1 MITVPGD
8 RWQRS
13 IRPLSTGKRIM
24 TRALAFLRPETI
36 EEAVALLQEHEDE
49 AKVVAGSTAVTIM
62 LRNRLIDPSVLVW
75 IGRLNGLRDIT
86 VRDDFVELGAL
97 VTHRGV
103 EHEPSVRAA
112 IPVLADTFSKVAN
125 VRIRNAAT
133 VGGVVAEADYAS
145 DPPAAFVGL
154 DAEIVAH
161 GPDGRRVIPAREF
174 FVAFYETALLPTE
187 IVTAVRVPV
196 PAAGT
201 GAVYHKFVTR
211 SSEDRPCVGVFG
223 SCRAA
228 GDGRYTNV
236 RVSVGAAAETPQRFP
251 DLEAEADG
259 SDLAEDARRAIADG
273 YADRIETLDDVRGS
287 SWYRTEM
294 VRVWVRRALESA
306 RAAADAAAE
315 AAA

>member
-1 MITVPGD
+1 
-8 RWQRS
+8 
-13 IRPLSTGKRIM
+13 M

-36 EEAVALLQEHEDE
+36 DEAIALLQEHEDE
-49 AKVVAGSTAVTIM
+49 AKVVAGSTALTIM

-75 IGRLNGLRDIT
+75 IGRLPGLRDISVT
-86 VRDDFVELGAL
+86 DGVAELGAL
-97 VTHRGV
+97 VSHRAV
-103 EHEPSVRAA
+103 ERDPAVRAT

-161 GPDGRRVIPAREF
+161 GPDGQRVIPASEF
-174 FVAFYETALLPTE
+174 FVAFYETALAPAE

-201 GAVYHKFVTR
+201 GAIYHKFVTR
-211 SSEDRPCVGVFG
+211 SSEDRPCVGVFA
-223 SCRAA
+223 SCQAS
-228 GDGRYTNV
+228 GNGRYTNT
-236 RVSVGAAAETPQRFP
+236 RVSVGAAAEIPQRFP
-251 DLEAEADG
+251 DLEAEVEDT
-259 SDLAEDARRAIADG
+259 DLGEDVRRAIANG
-273 YADRIETLDDVRGS
+273 YAERIETLDDVRGS

-306 RAAADAAAE
+306 RSAADAAAG

>member
-1 MITVPGD
+1 
-8 RWQRS
+8 
-13 IRPLSTGKRIM
+13 M
-24 TRALAFLRPETI
+24 TRALSFLRPETI
-36 EEAVALLQEHEDE
+36 DEAVALLQEHEDE
-49 AKVVAGSTAVTIM
+49 AKVVAGSTALTIM

-75 IGRLNGLRDIT
+75 IGRLPGLRDISVT
-86 VRDDFVELGAL
+86 GGVLELGAL
-97 VTHRGV
+97 ATHRTV
-103 EHEPSVRAA
+103 ERDAAVRGA
-112 IPVLADTFSKVAN
+112 IPVLADTFAKVAN

-161 GPDGRRVIPAREF
+161 GPGGQRVIPASEF
-174 FVAFYETALLPTE
+174 FVAFYETALAPAE

-201 GAVYHKFVTR
+201 GAIYHKFVTR
-211 SSEDRPCVGVFG
+211 SSEDRPCVGVYA
-223 SCRAA
+223 SCRSL
-228 GDGRYTNV
+228 GNGRFTDI

-251 DLEAEADG
+251 DLEARAAD
-259 SDLAEDARRAIADG
+259 SDLGDDVRRTIADG
-273 YADRIETLDDVRGS
+273 YAERIETLDDVRGS

-306 RAAADAAAE
+306 RTAADAAAGT
-315 AAA
+315 AA

>member
-1 MITVPGD
+1 
-8 RWQRS
+8 
-13 IRPLSTGKRIM
+13 M

-36 EEAVALLQEHEDE
+36 DEAVALLQEHEDE
-49 AKVVAGSTAVTIM
+49 AKVVAGSTALTIM

-75 IGRLNGLRDIT
+75 IGRLPGLRDIR
-86 VRDDFVELGAL
+86 VADGVAEFGAL
-97 VTHRGV
+97 VTHRTV
-103 EHEPSVRAA
+103 ERDPAVLAA

-161 GPDGRRVIPAREF
+161 GPDGRRVIPASEF
-174 FVAFYETALLPTE
+174 FVAFYETALAPTE
-187 IVTAVRVPV
+187 IVTSVRVPV

-211 SSEDRPCVGVFG
+211 SSEDRPCVGVFASTQSLG
-223 SCRAA
+223 N
-228 GDGRYTNV
+228 GRYANT

-251 DLEAEADG
+251 DLEAQAQD
-259 SDLAEDARRAIADG
+259 SDLGEDVRRAIADG
-273 YADRIETLDDVRGS
+273 YAERIETLDDVRGS

-306 RAAADAAAE
+306 RSAADASAKAV
-315 AAA
+315 A